1 MHNNNTPLHDGSTST
16 PMTCSY
22 IIFNV
27 LYQTDPCLIHNMIVG
42 SLDRLQDTSC
52 QLPLHDHQ
60 LLRAAFFILL
70 NKDEVLKQSTLKG
83 NPQFI
88 TPLDRLKAA
97 AFFIALKD
105 ESIWPFLSNKSTGTE
120 EFIDKIKHLY
130 LAV

>member
-1 MHNNNTPLHDGSTST
+1 MYG
-16 PMTCSY
+16 
-22 IIFNV
+22 
-27 LYQTDPCLIHNMIVG
+27 
-42 SLDRLQDTSC
+42 
-52 QLPLHDHQ
+52 QLPLHYHQ